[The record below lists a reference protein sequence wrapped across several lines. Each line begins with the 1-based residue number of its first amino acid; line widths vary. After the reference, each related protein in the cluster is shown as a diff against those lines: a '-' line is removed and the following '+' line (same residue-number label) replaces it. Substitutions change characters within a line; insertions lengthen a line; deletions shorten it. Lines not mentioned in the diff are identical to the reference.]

1 MDDCLAQVAIDFE
14 VETIGE
20 TNFKRVKWLVKC
32 QQRCS
37 CISLNRS
44 DGAKANINIKAE
56 GVNEHHKIEA
66 IFKAFAKA
74 IKVAVNAIPKKND
87 FAIDQRML

>member
-14 VETIGE
+14 VETGWFGKP
-20 TNFKRVKWLVKC
+20 NLNVKWLVKC

-44 DGAKANINIKAE
+44 QMAKANINIKAE
-56 GVNEHHKIEA
+56 GVNEHHKLRL
-66 IFKAFAKA
+66 F
-74 IKVAVNAIPKKND
+74 
-87 FAIDQRML
+87 